1 MLIEITKCIR
11 KQFFDLKR
19 ISRWKF
25 KNVDL
30 FKEVVTVGI
39 EMNPQNNSVYLFLE
53 NCNAVFEL

>member
-1 MLIEITKCIR
+1 MKLITKCVR

-19 ISRWKF
+19 IARWKF

-39 EMNPQNNSVYLFLE
+39 EMNPRNNCVYLFLE
-53 NCNAVFEL
+53 NSNAVFEL